1 MASVTD
7 SDDMVSKSN
16 QRVEYFKRRL
26 VSYLS
31 MHVPS
36 LPIIMIG
43 TLPIFA
49 VVFFFLLVSQ
59 VIFSLISPGGRYFY
73 MSSSFKWRVRTYD

>member
-16 QRVEYFKRRL
+16 QRVEYFKRRF

-43 TLPIFA
+43 ALPIFV
-49 VVFFFLLVSQ
+49 VVFFL
-59 VIFSLISPGGRYFY
+59 SPCFPSDFFFNLAGR
-73 MSSSFKWRVRTYD
+73 